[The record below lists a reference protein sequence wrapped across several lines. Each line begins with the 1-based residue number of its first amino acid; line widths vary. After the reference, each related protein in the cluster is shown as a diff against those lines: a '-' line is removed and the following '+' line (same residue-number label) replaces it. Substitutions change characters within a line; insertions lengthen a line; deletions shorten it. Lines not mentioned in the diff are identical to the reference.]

1 VLCFRVLVSEGSWVG
16 LSCVL
21 WGFGLGFFVFVS
33 FGSRGLVLVGFFLS
47 FFGLFFYFKLCVLS
61 CILPV
66 YQGAPD
72 AFNKVSLLLIK
83 KNASI
88 FYVNQ
93 TRK

>member
-1 VLCFRVLVSEGSWVG
+1 
-16 LSCVL
+16 
-21 WGFGLGFFVFVS
+21 LGFFVFVS

-47 FFGLFFYFKLCVLS
+47 FFGLFFYFKLCVFS

-83 KNASI
+83 KGININLEIHVVDLIYKSVK
-88 FYVNQ
+88 F
-93 TRK
+93 R

>member
-1 VLCFRVLVSEGSWVG
+1 
-16 LSCVL
+16 
-21 WGFGLGFFVFVS
+21 LGFFVFVS

-47 FFGLFFYFKLCVLS
+47 FFGLFFYFKLCVFS

-83 KNASI
+83 KKEDSFICAIWLRISSCAL
-88 FYVNQ
+88 
-93 TRK
+93 

>member
-1 VLCFRVLVSEGSWVG
+1 
-16 LSCVL
+16 
-21 WGFGLGFFVFVS
+21 LGFFVFVS

-47 FFGLFFYFKLCVLS
+47 FFGLFFYFKLCVFS

-83 KNASI
+83 KILSYYYYCIGNSRPPSVLLNGI
-88 FYVNQ
+88 FKLTVGE
-93 TRK
+93 

>member
-1 VLCFRVLVSEGSWVG
+1 
-16 LSCVL
+16 
-21 WGFGLGFFVFVS
+21 LGFFVFVS

-47 FFGLFFYFKLCVLS
+47 FFGLFFYFKLCVFS

-83 KNASI
+83 NSLLTYQKTKKKKRSKKKASFGLI
-88 FYVNQ
+88 P
-93 TRK
+93 RS

>member
-1 VLCFRVLVSEGSWVG
+1 
-16 LSCVL
+16 
-21 WGFGLGFFVFVS
+21 
-33 FGSRGLVLVGFFLS
+33 
-47 FFGLFFYFKLCVLS
+47 
-61 CILPV
+61 V